1 MTLKGY
7 VPLAGTTAKVQHWVA
22 RITKAS
28 CAHNVL
34 VMNANGYRVTL
45 ASLKDSSTFSEEN
58 TMVVEQVADY
68 PSPEQGRD
76 VSRETD
82 KFHVDASLHSEKL
95 WEEFVMRSRRYIEDK
110 KWTDAYK
117 KLIWQASK
125 GRPLYF
131 HGAEAA
137 TYTKDGKFTESVFAK
152 NYPDLVTEYTRFVTE
167 KKLDVEALKA
177 DHPDIF
183 EDCRAPTLRPKNNP
197 VVPE

>member
-1 MTLKGY
+1 MTPKGS

-28 CAHNVL
+28 CAHSVL
-34 VMNANGYRVTL
+34 VMNANGYHVRL
-45 ASLKDSSTFSEEN
+45 DSSKDSSTFSEEN
-58 TMVVEQVADY
+58 IMAVEQLPDL
-68 PSPEQGRD
+68 PSPQRGPG
-76 VSRETD
+76 VSQETD

-95 WEEFVMRSRRYIEDK
+95 WEEFVMRSRRYNEDK

-131 HGAEAA
+131 RGAEAA
-137 TYTKDGKFTESVFAK
+137 TYTKDGKFTESVFNK
-152 NYPDLVTEYTRFVTE
+152 NYPDLVAEYTRFVTE

-177 DHPDIF
+177 EHPEIF